1 MPFQLKHLFLKF
13 RRNAKCVCVLRY
25 QERSIGS
32 MDLEFTSDKLRD
44 VGAGN
49 QTGPSDMQQ
58 IFTVLFSNVCDL

>member
-1 MPFQLKHLFLKF
+1 
-13 RRNAKCVCVLRY
+13 
-25 QERSIGS
+25 